1 MPIFSIEKNKLQL
14 AKLKEFKTEKELQ
27 NLIEKNIDS
36 VFNCRFVATEFPTGP
51 KHAGR
56 IDTLALSE
64 DNNPVIIEYKKVESS
79 DLINQSL
86 FYLSWL
92 SDHRGDFE
100 IAAQKSLGSDIEIDW
115 EDIRVICI
123 APGYKKYDLHAVQ
136 MMGANIELWQYKIFD
151 NDVLSLD
158 EVFRKQTSILTSSAT
173 TRNGKNPI
181 MVEAGKKAAMT
192 RATGSYS
199 VEEHIEKA
207 STKIKPLLLEIQN
220 YILDIDESIEEVP
233 KKFYIAYKV
242 AQNFVCIELRQNQ
255 LILFLKL
262 KPEDIELKDN
272 MRDVSNIGHRGTG
285 DLEIAVENEM
295 QLEESKTFIKLAY
308 DSIGG

>member
-1 MPIFSIEKNKLQL
+1 MPIFSVDRNKLSH

-27 NLIEKNIDS
+27 SLIESNLET

-51 KHAGR
+51 IHAGR

-92 SDHRGDFE
+92 RDHRGDFE
-100 IAAQKSLGSDIEIDW
+100 IITKKTLGSEIEIDW

-136 MMGANIELWQYKIFD
+136 MMGANIELWQYKIYD
-151 NDVLSLD
+151 NNILALD
-158 EVFRKQTSILTSSAT
+158 EVFRKQTAIGLAHVES
-173 TRNGKNPI
+173 NGKNPK
-181 MVEAGKKAAMT
+181 MVEAGKKAALT
-192 RATGSYS
+192 RATGSYTI
-199 VEEHIEKA
+199 EEHINKTTEKV
-207 STKIKPLLLEIQN
+207 KPLLLEMQS
-220 YILDIDESIEEVP
+220 YILEMDESIEEVP

-255 LILFLKL
+255 LLLFLKL
-262 KPEDIELKDN
+262 NPDEFTLANNMKDV
-272 MRDVSNIGHRGTG
+272 RNIGHRGTG
-285 DLEIAVENEM
+285 DLEIIIETTA
-295 QLEESKTFIKLAY
+295 QLEEAKKYIKLAY